1 MDDKVSAGRPGSGKR
16 RDHLSP
22 PPYMPYRI
30 NRPYQVCTRCVM
42 DTSVPDIE
50 FDETGQCNLCRAADA
65 RMQREYY
72 AGAEYKP
79 QLDALIA
86 RIKHEGRNKPYD
98 CIIGVS
104 GGVDSSYTA
113 YLVKHVYGLRPLAV
127 HFDNGWNSEL
137 AVENIERL
145 LSKLEIDLYTHVM
158 DWEEFRDLQLAF
170 LKASVANSEIPTD
183 HGIVALLYR
192 MAAKHGVRFIINGG
206 NLATESIMPSSWMHD
221 AKDLTFIKAIHK
233 RFGTKPLRTF
243 PTISSARLAWY
254 ILVRRIRYVT
264 LLNYIDYNKDAAIA
278 FLGEQL
284 GWRKYAGKHF
294 ESIYTRF
301 FQGHILP
308 QKFGMDKRRPHHSSL
323 IVSDQMTRD
332 EALADLENPPYPAD
346 VEKDDIEYV
355 SQKFGLT
362 PDAFEA
368 IMDLPVK
375 QSDDYPNDRAMLK
388 RFEPLIARIRK
399 LATSR

>member
-1 MDDKVSAGRPGSGKR
+1 MNVNATTAQPSKPR
-16 RDHLSP
+16 HLSP
-22 PPYMPYRI
+22 PLYMPYRI
-30 NRPYQVCTRCVM
+30 NRPYQVCCRCVM

-50 FDETGQCNLCRAADA
+50 FDERGQCNFCTAADA
-65 RMQREYY
+65 RMATEYY
-72 AGAEYKP
+72 AGPEFKP
-79 QLDALIA
+79 KLDALIA
-86 RIKHEGRNKPYD
+86 QIKEDGRNKPYD

-113 YLVKHVYGLRPLAV
+113 YLVKRVYGLRPLAV

-145 LSKLEIDLYTHVM
+145 LAKLDIDLYTHVM
-158 DWEEFRDLQLAF
+158 DWEEFRDLQLSF

-192 MAAKHGVRFIINGG
+192 MAAKHNVRFIINGG
-206 NLATESIMPSSWMHD
+206 NLATESIMPGSWMHD
-221 AKDLTFIKAIHK
+221 ARDLTFLKAIHG
-233 RFGTKPLRTF
+233 RFGRKPLRTF
-243 PTISSARLAWY
+243 PMMGKARLAWY

-264 LLNYIDYNKDAAIA
+264 LLNFIDYNKDEAIA
-278 FLGEQL
+278 FLEEEL

-301 FQGHILP
+301 FQGHLLP
-308 QKFGMDKRRPHHSSL
+308 QKFGMDKRRPHFSSL
-323 IVSDQMTRD
+323 IVSGQMTRD
-332 EALADLENPPYPAD
+332 EALDELESEPYPAEI
-346 VEKDDIEYV
+346 EKDDIEYV

-362 PDAFEA
+362 AAQFEE

-375 QSDDYPNDRAMLK
+375 QSDDYPNDTRLLK
-388 RFEPLIARIRK
+388 RFEPLVARIRRI
-399 LATSR
+399 ATSR